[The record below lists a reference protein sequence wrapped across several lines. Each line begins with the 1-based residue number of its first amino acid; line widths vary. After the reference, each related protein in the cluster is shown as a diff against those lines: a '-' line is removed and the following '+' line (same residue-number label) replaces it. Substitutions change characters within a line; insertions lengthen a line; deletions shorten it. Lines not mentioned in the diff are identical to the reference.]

1 MIVGFTFKY
10 SLYVLLEL
18 LTPQKLKKV
27 QLLDSNVLMLV
38 LDVNVNAIFVNLI
51 PKLLLNCTALI
62 NVIY

>member
-10 SLYVLLEL
+10 SLYVLVEL
-18 LTPQKLKKV
+18 LTPQKLKV

-38 LDVNVNAIFVNLI
+38 LDVNVNAMLVNLI